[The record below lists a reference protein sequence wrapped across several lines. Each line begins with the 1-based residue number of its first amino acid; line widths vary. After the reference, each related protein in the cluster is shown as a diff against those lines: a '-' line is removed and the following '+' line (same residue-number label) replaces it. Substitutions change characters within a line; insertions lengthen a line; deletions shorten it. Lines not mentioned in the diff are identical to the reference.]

1 MKILKLLSNPLGK
14 SKLASET
21 NCKEIASFIDDVL
34 DEAKKPSDVYYNWW
48 GRTKDKDSKID
59 EIDKS
64 LVDDYPVIIHN
75 GFNKATR
82 FHLTS
87 AKSVTIDDIIQS
99 RYHTTFVI
107 GKTHFR
113 NYDYQGYV
121 EFNDVI
127 LSMTF
132 SKYDV
137 SSLTKEHIIFTCL
150 HTMFY
155 YIKAFDGDKWIVNV
169 KDLWQ
174 TVQRIYDLD
183 ISYYEQ
189 IAVQYGFGYTPDK
202 RTRQSFK
209 KRPTCADD
217 LISCF
222 EDGMTQTEKKEAVMK
237 WWRCGERTAR
247 KYMSE
252 FGLSEQK
259 YTRTDYKEVKELHDH
274 IDDAVDEI
282 ADEIEIRS
290 SEVIARINDVSEQID
305 NQTETLRE
313 IERIKV
319 DNLMAQIDA
328 RMNFHNQVIGSKL
341 DEQFTNLTQALS
353 SVSSNMFSVP
363 NITDK

>member
-1 MKILKLLSNPLGK
+1 
-14 SKLASET
+14 
-21 NCKEIASFIDDVL
+21 
-34 DEAKKPSDVYYNWW
+34 
-48 GRTKDKDSKID
+48 
-59 EIDKS
+59 
-64 LVDDYPVIIHN
+64 
-75 GFNKATR
+75 
-82 FHLTS
+82 
-87 AKSVTIDDIIQS
+87 
-99 RYHTTFVI
+99 
-107 GKTHFR
+107 
-113 NYDYQGYV
+113 
-121 EFNDVI
+121 
-127 LSMTF
+127 
-132 SKYDV
+132 
-137 SSLTKEHIIFTCL
+137 
-150 HTMFY
+150 
-155 YIKAFDGDKWIVNV
+155 
-169 KDLWQ
+169 
-174 TVQRIYDLD
+174 
-183 ISYYEQ
+183 
-189 IAVQYGFGYTPDK
+189 
-202 RTRQSFK
+202 
-209 KRPTCADD
+209 
-217 LISCF
+217 
-222 EDGMTQTEKKEAVMK
+222 MK